1 MSRFDDLS
9 KLLSGFVTGGLPG
22 CACALAKDGE
32 ILWEGYFG
40 YADLERKI
48 PMNETSVFRL
58 ASMTKVIICT
68 AALILYERG
77 QFLLSDPVYEY
88 IPEYKETCVYV
99 KDKRGNI
106 QIEKTKK
113 PILIKHLFTM
123 TMGLPYAHP
132 FRESPTAIEMKKVR
146 EELIRNYG
154 KYDIVTEAK
163 AMAKVPLEFEPGTRW
178 LYGYGHDVVAAL
190 IQIIS
195 GKKVSEFLKEE
206 IFEPLGMNDTGY
218 RYFGDIEE
226 RMVTC
231 YKRNEDGTLEK
242 TRGIFDEFHQ
252 PDSLYEGGGA
262 GLFSTVRDYIKFSQM
277 LANGGVYKG
286 KRIIGRKTID
296 LMRTNQ
302 LNKKQLSDFN
312 KNNVYL
318 AGYGYGLGVR
328 TLMSTAEGNFNS
340 SIGEFGWT
348 GALGTYVSIDPSE
361 GFSLVYMHQMIPN
374 MEQYYHLR
382 VRTVAYGCL

>member
-1 MSRFDDLS
+1 M
-9 KLLSGFVTGGLPG
+9 
-22 CACALAKDGE
+22 
-32 ILWEGYFG
+32 
-40 YADLERKI
+40 
-48 PMNETSVFRL
+48 
-58 ASMTKVIICT
+58 
-68 AALILYERG
+68 
-77 QFLLSDPVYEY
+77 
-88 IPEYKETCVYV
+88 
-99 KDKRGNI
+99 
-106 QIEKTKK
+106 QIEKTKN

-146 EELIRNYG
+146 EELIKNYG

-302 LNKKQLSDFN
+302 LDKRQLLDFN

-328 TLMSTAEGNFNS
+328 TLISTAEGNFNS
-340 SIGEFGWT
+340 STGEFGWT